1 MNETAIS
8 WTNVT
13 WNPVHGCSKVSEG
26 CRNCYAEALSLKRGW
41 TKKPWTQPNA
51 AENVMLKPAKLRD
64 PYKINDLPRHTFQIL
79 TKRPGRAASWPGP
92 WSPNIWMGTSI
103 EDQRAAH
110 RLDDLRPCQAQTL
123 FISFEPLI
131 GPIADVNLSG
141 YAWAIVGGESG
152 PHRRAIP

>member
-1 MNETAIS
+1 MQKTAIS

-64 PYKINDLPRHTFQIL
+64 PYKIKDPSRIFVNSMSDLFHELIPDDYITRVFEVMNDLPRHTFQIL
-79 TKRPGRAASWPGP
+79 TKRP
-92 WSPNIWMGTSI
+92 
-103 EDQRAAH
+103 
-110 RLDDLRPCQAQTL
+110 
-123 FISFEPLI
+123 
-131 GPIADVNLSG
+131 
-141 YAWAIVGGESG
+141 
-152 PHRRAIP
+152 